1 MTSCETPAGTVA
13 TKGAVTTVPD
23 WALVTLIV
31 VMPIWVREPGN
42 PVGKFEVVYRR
53 TVTGWVT
60 LAVST
65 PKETEVT
72 LYWVEPVKLVMLNAR
87 Q

>member
-1 MTSCETPAGTVA
+1 MPF
-13 TKGAVTTVPD
+13 
-23 WALVTLIV
+23 WALLTLRV
-31 VMPIWVREPGN
+31 VVPIWVSEPGN
-42 PVGKFEVVYRR
+42 PLGKLDVVYSR

-72 LYWVEPVKLVMLNAR
+72 EYSAPPVMEAMLNAL